1 MRFFLPFR
9 PLLKGWLLSFLTFGL
24 LAFVIVGQFVTMS
37 QSTEEGLRMAARDWL
52 PWAILAPLIFRL
64 VGRLPLDRDRWK
76 LAVPVHVVC
85 CVGAIAMCNWWAE
98 NVFPPRFFR
107 GPPGRESRGFG
118 PRRSPESRS
127 GTSPQPAAT
136 APSGIER
143 AAAGAP
149 EGDPVLSREG
159 RPASPSDQGVGAQPG
174 ARPRPPQG
182 GRPGFGGPR
191 RGRPS
196 FSTFFVIGFRLPI
209 YIALI
214 SAAHALHFYR
224 RSKERERRSLELE
237 ANLAKSRLQALT
249 MQLQPHFLFNAL
261 NAIAALVHKNP
272 DAADEMLAALSDL
285 LRLTLETSQE
295 QELPLRR
302 ELEFVQRYLMIEH
315 VRFGDR
321 LRFELDVAPD
331 TEAALVPT
339 FLLQPL
345 VENAVRH
352 GLEPRSGSGKLTI
365 RARRENGTLRLSVG
379 DNGVGM
385 SDEKPGR
392 EGIGL
397 ANTRARL
404 RELYDG
410 AASMELRNNGGLT
423 VELTLPY
430 RVA

>member
-1 MRFFLPFR
+1 VIRFFLPFR
-9 PLLKGWLLSFLTFGL
+9 PLLKGWLLSFLIFGL
-24 LAFVIVGQFVTMS
+24 LAFVIVEQFVFVMS

-76 LAVPVHVVC
+76 VAVPVHLLC
-85 CVGAIAMCNWWAE
+85 CVGAVAFCNWWAE
-98 NVFPPRFFR
+98 TIFPPRFFR
-107 GPPGRESRGFG
+107 GPGGRDGRERFIA
-118 PRRSPESRS
+118 RRAAEARAAAANNAQTPGS
-127 GTSPQPAAT
+127 GTSPNAEHTGGTGAT
-136 APSGIER
+136 EPPSNASE
-143 AAAGAP
+143 AGAP
-149 EGDPVLSREG
+149 PPGAPRSG
-159 RPASPSDQGVGAQPG
+159 RPPSGN
-174 ARPRPPQG
+174 
-182 GRPGFGGPR
+182 RPGFGGPR
-191 RGRPS
+191 RGRPPA
-196 FSTFFVIGFRLPI
+196 FNAFFVIGFRLPI

-214 SAAHALHFYR
+214 SAAHAMHFYR

-237 ANLAKSRLQALT
+237 ANLAKARLQALT

-261 NAIAALVHKNP
+261 NAIAALVHTNP

-285 LRLTLETSQE
+285 LRLTLETSHE

-302 ELEFVQRYLMIEH
+302 ELEFVERYLMIEH

-321 LRFELDVAPD
+321 LQFELDVAPE

-352 GLEPRSGSGKLTI
+352 GLEPRSGNGKLVI
-365 RARRENGTLRLSVG
+365 RARRDNGSLRLSVE
-379 DNGVGM
+379 DNGVGLRE
-385 SDEKPGR
+385 EKPDR

-410 AASMELRNNGGLT
+410 AANVELRNRDGLT
-423 VELTLPY
+423 VELTLPF
-430 RVA
+430 RIN

>member
-37 QSTEEGLRMAARDWL
+37 QSTEEGFRMAARDWL
-52 PWAILAPLIFRL
+52 PWAILAPLMFRL
-64 VGRLPLDRDRWK
+64 VGRLPLDRDRWRV
-76 LAVPVHVVC
+76 AVPVHLAC
-85 CVGAIAMCNWWAE
+85 CVGAVVLCNWWAE
-98 NVFPPRFFR
+98 NIFPPRFFR
-107 GPPGRESRGFG
+107 GPQGREARERFISRM
-118 PRRSPESRS
+118 RDSR
-127 GTSPQPAAT
+127 
-136 APSGIER
+136 
-143 AAAGAP
+143 AGAP
-149 EGDPVLSREG
+149 
-159 RPASPSDQGVGAQPG
+159 AQPG
-174 ARPRPPQG
+174 AAAPTETERRPAPPEDEGTRLLQETAPPPAAAPPPGPRPGWSPSTQG

-191 RGRPS
+191 RGRPP
-196 FSTFFVIGFRLPI
+196 FSAFFVIGFRLPI

-214 SAAHALHFYR
+214 SAAHALLFYR

-237 ANLAKSRLQALT
+237 ATLAKSRLEALT

-285 LRLTLETSQE
+285 LRLTLETSRE

-302 ELEFVQRYLMIEH
+302 ELEFVERYLMIEH

-321 LRFELDVAPD
+321 LQFELDVAPE

-352 GLEPRSGSGKLTI
+352 GLEPRSGSGKLVI
-365 RARRENGTLRLSVG
+365 RARRDNGSLRLSVE
-379 DNGVGM
+379 DNGVGL
-385 SDEKPGR
+385 SEGKPGR

-404 RELYDG
+404 HELYDG
-410 AASMELRNNGGLT
+410 AANVELHNRDGLT
-423 VELTLPY
+423 VELTLPF
-430 RVA
+430 RVG